1 MEGLRYR
8 YLNVSPLFPCGDSV
22 PYIPLE
28 ERKRYDQL
36 IEEIISRLPED
47 VSKVDGHLNY
57 VVTKMLKLVYKP
69 RYFNYNRAV
78 GLLECVKLEFYRVVV
93 SPYEDE
99 KRSETGEV

>member
-1 MEGLRYR
+1 MPLSERISSLSLWRFRAVHTLGGKEALRPAYR
-8 YLNVSPLFPCGDSV
+8 
-22 PYIPLE
+22 
-28 ERKRYDQL
+28 
-36 IEEIISRLPED
+36 EIISRLPED